1 MTRISNHMYDTDDG
15 TDATAGNESERR
27 DDFSYEGVRKRPQI
41 QPIGS
46 LSFTASTTG
55 DRR

>member
-27 DDFSYEGVRKRPQI
+27 DDFSYESVRKRPQV

-46 LSFTASTTG
+46 WSFIAPKRG